1 MSNPEPE
8 SPPSLNEE
16 LRRLEDIVRRLEA
29 SDLELDDAL
38 ALFEDGVARIRSCRE
53 RLQAAEAKVRQVL
66 ERADG
71 TRAWRDVTS

>member
-1 MSNPEPE
+1 MTDPKPDTPS
-8 SPPSLNEE
+8 SLNEE

-38 ALFEDGVARIRSCRE
+38 ALFEDGITRIRSCRE
-53 RLQAAEAKVRQVL
+53 RLQAAEAKVQQVL

-71 TRAWRDVTS
+71 TLAWREIKS